1 MEGYIAEIRM
11 FAGNFAPQ
19 NWAFC
24 NGQTMSIQQNAAL
37 FSLLGTTYGGNGQT
51 TFGLP
56 DLRGRVPVHTGY
68 SQGPGL
74 TPRSLGATFG
84 AESVTLLPQQMPAHA
99 SDFTSIAS
107 VQTTDRPGP
116 GLAPAPGGSY
126 GPVTSSV
133 PGQVV
138 GDYQP
143 HDNIQ
148 PSLGMNFIIC
158 ITGIY
163 PTRD

>member
-1 MEGYIAEIRM
+1 MDGYMAEVRM
-11 FAGNFAPQ
+11 FAGNYAPR

-24 NGQTMSIQQNAAL
+24 DGQIMSINQNTAL
-37 FSLLGTTYGGNGQT
+37 FSLLGTTYGGDGIT
-51 TFGLP
+51 TFALP
-56 DLRGRVPVHTGY
+56 DLRSRVPVHTG
-68 SQGPGL
+68 SGQVPGL
-74 TPRSLGATFG
+74 TPRILGATFG

-133 PGQVV
+133 PEQVV
-138 GDYQP
+138 GNYQP

-148 PSLGMNFIIC
+148 PSLCVNFIIC
-158 ITGIY
+158 MSGIY